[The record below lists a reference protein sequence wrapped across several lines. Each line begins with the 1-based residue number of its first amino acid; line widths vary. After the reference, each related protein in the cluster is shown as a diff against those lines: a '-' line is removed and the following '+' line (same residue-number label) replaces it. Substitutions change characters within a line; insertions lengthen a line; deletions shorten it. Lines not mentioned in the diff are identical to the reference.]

1 MPDNA
6 LLWLLLVVPI
16 AAQVPLLWFMMNRIE
31 IDEAPDYSG
40 AEIWGGEDD
49 DGAAY
54 RRELGDSGPATART
68 EAATD
73 GRMRCQHCGTEN
85 DPAYRYC
92 QGCARRL

>member
-16 AAQVPLLWFMMNRIE
+16 AAQVPLLWFMMNRME
-31 IDEAPDYSG
+31 IDEAPEYTG

-54 RRELGDSGPATART
+54 RRELGDSGPATTRT
-68 EAATD
+68 EVAD
-73 GRMRCQHCGTEN
+73 GTTRCQHCGTEN
-85 DPAYRYC
+85 VPAYRYC
-92 QGCARRL
+92 RGCARRL